1 MVKTYKGS
9 LFERLNKDFDSSQYE
24 TKEEA
29 MYASIAN
36 NLSRIFST
44 NAGSCEIANDY
55 GRPDLNNI
63 NLSMKD
69 SIEKIEYFCELCI
82 KKFEPRLYK
91 TKVAVSRERLD
102 INQMNIFIEGYLITD
117 GKSQRVNF
125 KADLLKN
132 GKVKIYK
139 DGI

>member
-1 MVKTYKGS
+1 MYKGS
-9 LFERLNKDFDSSQYE
+9 LFERLSQEFNEKEY
-24 TKEEA
+24 KSNEEA
-29 MYASIAN
+29 IYASIAN

-44 NAGSCEIANDY
+44 NAGSAEIAKDY

-69 SIEKIEYFCELCI
+69 SIELIERHSEICI
-82 KKFEPRLYK
+82 RKYEPRLYK
-91 TKVAVSRERLD
+91 TKVGVSREKLTL
-102 INQMNIFIEGYLITD
+102 NHMNIFIEGYLVVN
-117 GKSQRVNF
+117 GKSKKVNF